1 MRILVI
7 SDSHGSLR
15 NIEKAIEA
23 QPEAK
28 NIIFL
33 GDGAREIEEASYI
46 YTDRIFHIVSGNC
59 DFASMEPSRKIV
71 TVNGTRIFFTH
82 GHYMQNT
89 ENLVKTARLEG
100 AKIALYGHTHIAYT
114 GYFDGIH
121 VMNPGSLTRPRDFSS
136 GSYGVI
142 DITDGGIMTFT
153 VRM

>member
-33 GDGAREIEEASYI
+33 GDGASEIEEASYI

-59 DFASMEPSRKIV
+59 DFASMEPSRKTV
-71 TVNGTRIFFTH
+71 TVNGTKIFFTH
-82 GHYMQNT
+82 GHYMQGT

-100 AKIALYGHTHIAYT
+100 AKIALCGHTHIAYT

-153 VRM
+153 VRI

>member
-15 NIEKAIEA
+15 NIEKVIDA
-23 QPEAK
+23 QPEAE

-46 YTDRIFHIVSGNC
+46 YSDRTFHVVSGNC
-59 DFASMEPSRKIV
+59 DFASAEPSRRVV
-71 TVNGTRIFFTH
+71 TLNGTKIFFTH
-82 GHYMQNT
+82 GHYMHDT
-89 ENLVKTARLEG
+89 ESLVKTARLEG

-114 GYFDGIH
+114 GYFDGVY

-142 DITDGGIMTFT
+142 DITEGGIMTFT
-153 VRM
+153 VRI